1 MKNIVN
7 LLLFLFVFLSACSD
21 DSILEELKPEPPKSD
36 VEEPKPDDDSENSGD
51 NQNSVLPI
59 LNVVGRYLKN
69 EKGEII
75 NLHGFTQ
82 TYSPF
87 FNNNAWNDY
96 DVQAVSIIIRVWW
109 TEFWLLD
116 GSLILFEC
124 ILILIGAMILL
135 CSLYGMRDTSASPKL
150 VSGSILMNCLYRWRN
165 ILCPRACT

>member
-69 EKGEII
+69 EKEKSLICMVSRRLTVLSLII
-75 NLHGFTQ
+75 MLGMIMMCR
-82 TYSPF
+82 
-87 FNNNAWNDY
+87 
-96 DVQAVSIIIRVWW
+96 AVSIIIRVWW

>member
-87 FNNNAWNDY
+87 FNNNSDF
-96 DVQAVSIIIRVWW
+96 II
-109 TEFWLLD
+109 E
-116 GSLILFEC
+116 
-124 ILILIGAMILL
+124 A
-135 CSLYGMRDTSASPKL
+135 
-150 VSGSILMNCLYRWRN
+150 
-165 ILCPRACT
+165 